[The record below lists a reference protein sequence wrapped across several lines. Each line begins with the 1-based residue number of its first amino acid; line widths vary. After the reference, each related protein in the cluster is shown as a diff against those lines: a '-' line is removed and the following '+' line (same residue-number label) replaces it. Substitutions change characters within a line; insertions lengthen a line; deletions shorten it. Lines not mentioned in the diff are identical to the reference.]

1 MTGTVYLVGAGPGD
15 PELIT
20 QRGLRLIQTADV
32 ILYDNLAPLGLLD
45 HAKPG
50 AETQY
55 VGKKRAAHALS
66 QEEINNLLTV
76 HARAGKQVVR
86 LKGGDPL
93 IFGRGGEE
101 AEALG
106 VAGIPFQ
113 LVPGVSSALGVAA
126 YAGIPLTHRSL
137 TSSVTFVTGHDPE
150 QIDWPRVGVSGT
162 LVIFMGLRSFGDV
175 ARRLIA
181 AGRDPKTP
189 AAAIRWGSRPDQVV
203 VSGTVANLAERVTDA
218 GLRPPA
224 LVVVGEVVA
233 LRERLRWYEQLP
245 LFGQRIVVTRAREQ
259 AGGFADKL
267 RLLGAEA
274 IVMPTIQIGPPD
286 DWGPLDRAIERL
298 GQYDWLIFTSQNGVR
313 RFVERLDGGPFD
325 LRAIRGKIAA
335 IGPATA
341 EALEELHLKVDLT
354 PTTFVAEGLLE
365 AFELHDL
372 QAKKI
377 VIPRAAVAREILP
390 EELRRRG
397 AEVDVAAAYKTVRP
411 ELAVEEKADWITFTS
426 SSTASNLLEQINDL
440 EGARVAS
447 IGPITSETVRGFGF
461 EVDVEAEPHT
471 TDGLIEAIVAAVHS
485 EPPA

>member
-32 ILYDNLAPLGLLD
+32 ILYDNLAPPALLD
-45 HAKPG
+45 YAKPD
-50 AETQY
+50 AETRY

-66 QEEINNLLTV
+66 QEEINDLLV
-76 HARAGKQVVR
+76 EYARAGKQVVR

-106 VAGIPFQ
+106 EAGIPFQ

-126 YAGIPLTHRSL
+126 YAGIPLTHRKL
-137 TSSVTFVTGHDPE
+137 TSSVTFVTGHDPD

-162 LVIFMGLRSFGDV
+162 LVIFMGLTSFDEV
-175 ARRLIA
+175 AQRLVA

-189 AAAIRWGSRPDQVV
+189 AAAIRWGTRPDQVV
-203 VSGTVANLAERVTDA
+203 VSGTVENLAETVTKA

-224 LVVVGEVVA
+224 LVVVGEVAA
-233 LRERLRWYEQLP
+233 LRERLNWYEKLP

-259 AGGFADKL
+259 AVGFAEKL
-267 RLLGAEA
+267 RLLGAEP
-274 IVMPTIQIGPPD
+274 IVLPTIQIDPPD

-298 GQYDWLIFTSQNGVR
+298 ADYDWLIFTSQNGVH
-313 RFVERLDGGPFD
+313 RFVERLDGSAAD

-354 PTTFVAEGLLE
+354 PKTFVAEGLLE
-365 AFELHDL
+365 AFEGHDVQGKRVL
-372 QAKKI
+372 
-377 VIPRAAVAREILP
+377 IPRATVAREILP
-390 EELRRRG
+390 RELRRRG
-397 AEVDVAAAYKTVRP
+397 VEVDVVPAYKTVRP
-411 ELAVEEKADWITFTS
+411 ELTFEGKADWITSTS
-426 SSTASNLLEQINDL
+426 SSTASNLLKGIKTL
-440 EGARVAS
+440 GGARIAS
-447 IGPITSETVRGFGF
+447 IGPITSETIRAHGHT
-461 EVDVEAEPHT
+461 VDVEADPHT
-471 TDGLIEAIVAAVHS
+471 TDGLIEAIVSACHS
-485 EPPA
+485 V